1 MTIIDFHTHIFPDA
15 IAPRALAALIENAP
29 GMKPCTDGTL
39 DGLQK
44 SMRRN
49 GIDTSILLPVATKP
63 SQVET
68 INANCLDQQSASI
81 VPFGSLHQDY
91 QGFELEIDKLK
102 KSGIKG
108 IKLHPEYQNFYVD
121 DKKMFPIYE
130 ALQAS
135 GLIVVFHAGKDP
147 GPFTNDHALPKAFK
161 SVAKQFP
168 LLKIV
173 AAHMGGWMMW
183 DDVEQLL
190 GAQRIYFDTSAVN
203 GHLSPSMFM
212 RLVASRG
219 IDFILFGSD
228 SPWFDQGASIRWID
242 ALPLTD
248 KEKEKVFYKNA
259 LRLLGTV
266 SDLSTQTA

>member
-15 IAPRALAALIENAP
+15 IASRALAALLENAP
-29 GMKPCTDGTL
+29 GMKPRTDGTL

-44 SMRRN
+44 SMHRN

-68 INANCLDQQSASI
+68 INANCLSLQSPSI
-81 VPFGSLHQDY
+81 IPFGSLHQDY
-91 QGFELEIDKLK
+91 QEFELEIGKLK

-147 GPFTNDHALPKAFK
+147 GPFSNDHALPTAFK
-161 SVAKQFP
+161 NIARQFP
-168 LLKIV
+168 TLKIV
-173 AAHMGGWMMW
+173 AAHMGGWMAW
-183 DDVEQLL
+183 DEVEQSL
-190 GAQRIYFDTSAVN
+190 GAQNIYFDTSAVY
-203 GHLSPSMFM
+203 GHLSPSGFM
-212 RLVASRG
+212 RLVSALG
-219 IDFILFGSD
+219 IDVILFGSD
-228 SPWFDQGASIRWID
+228 SPWFDQGKSRAWIEQ
-242 ALPLTD
+242 LPLTD
-248 KEKEKVFYKNA
+248 GDKEKIFFKNA
-259 LRLLGTV
+259 LMLLEK
-266 SDLSTQTA
+266 